1 MEPETDSILSD
12 GQRLAWLRLIR
23 SDNVGPI
30 TFRDL
35 IDRFGSATA
44 ALDALPDLARRAS
57 RRIRIC
63 SAEHAEREIHAIDS
77 MGARLIA
84 IGEPDYPPWLSRI
97 DSSPPVVTIRGDV
110 TILNKPIVAIVGSRN
125 ASVSGRKM
133 AANIASALG
142 RAGFV
147 VASGLARGID
157 AAAHE
162 AALISGTVAVF
173 AGGLDRIYPAQN
185 LPLAERI
192 VAEGG
197 VLMSE
202 TQLGLDPRARDFPRR
217 NRIVSGLS
225 VGVVIIEAAERSGSL
240 ITARLAGE
248 QGRTVFA
255 VPGSP
260 LDPRAAG
267 TNRLLKEGAMLVTSA
282 EDIIAEVEPM
292 LTKPLAG
299 PERVFRETNAPPII
313 EQPGITPGR
322 VIEALGP
329 SPIEIDEI
337 IRFTGLPPAE
347 VQLVLIELDLAG
359 RLERHPGQ
367 RVSLVEHPH

>member
-1 MEPETDSILSD
+1 MEAEPALSLSD
-12 GQRLAWLRLIR
+12 DQRLAWLRLIR

-35 IDRFGSATA
+35 LDRFGSATA
-44 ALDALPDLARRAS
+44 ALDALPDLARRAG

-63 SAEHAEREIHAIDS
+63 SIEHAEREVEAIAA

-84 IGEPDYPPWLSRI
+84 IGEPGYPPWLARI
-97 DSSPPVVTIRGDV
+97 DSAPPVITIRGDV
-110 TILNKPIVAIVGSRN
+110 TILSKPMIAIVGSRN

-142 RAGFV
+142 RAGLV

-162 AALISGTVAVF
+162 AALLSGTVAVF

-185 LPLAERI
+185 VPLAERI

-197 VLMSE
+197 VQMSE

-225 VGVVIIEAAERSGSL
+225 LGVVIIEAAERSGSL

-267 TNRLLKEGAMLVTSA
+267 TNRLLKEGAALV
-282 EDIIAEVEPM
+282 
-292 LTKPLAG
+292 
-299 PERVFRETNAPPII
+299 
-313 EQPGITPGR
+313 
-322 VIEALGP
+322 
-329 SPIEIDEI
+329 
-337 IRFTGLPPAE
+337 
-347 VQLVLIELDLAG
+347 
-359 RLERHPGQ
+359 
-367 RVSLVEHPH
+367 

>member
-1 MEPETDSILSD
+1 MVAKTVSILSD
-12 GQRLAWLRLIR
+12 EQRLAWLQLIR

-35 IDRFGSATA
+35 LDRFGTASA
-44 ALDALPDLARRAS
+44 ALDALPDLARRVG

-63 SAEHAEREIHAIDS
+63 SIEHAEREIVAIDAL
-77 MGARLIA
+77 GARLIA
-84 IGEPDYPPWLSRI
+84 IGEPDYPAWLARI
-97 DSSPPVVTIRGDV
+97 DSAPPIITIRGDGAM
-110 TILNKPIVAIVGSRN
+110 LAKPMIAIVGSRN

-142 RAGFV
+142 RAGLV

-162 AALISGTVAVF
+162 AAILTGTVAVF
-173 AGGLDRIYPAQN
+173 AGGLDRVYPAQN
-185 LPLAERI
+185 VPLAERI

-197 VLMSE
+197 VQMSE

-267 TNRLLKEGAMLVTSA
+267 ANRLLKEGATLVTSA
-282 EDIIAEVEPM
+282 EDVISEVEPM
-292 LTKPLAG
+292 LATPLAG
-299 PERVFRETNAPPII
+299 PERVLRETDAPPPII
-313 EQPGITPGR
+313 DHTDAAPAR

-347 VQLVLIELDLAG
+347 VQLVLVELDLAG

-367 RVSLVEHPH
+367 RVSLI

>member
-1 MEPETDSILSD
+1 MAAETASTLSD
-12 GQRLAWLRLIR
+12 EQRLAWLRLIR

-35 IDRFGSATA
+35 IDRFGTASA
-44 ALDALPDLARRAS
+44 ALDALPDLARRAG

-63 SAEHAEREIHAIDS
+63 SIEQAEGEIDAIGTL
-77 MGARLIA
+77 GARLVGV
-84 IGEPDYPPWLSRI
+84 GEPDYPPWLARI
-97 DSSPPVVTIRGDV
+97 DSAQPVITIHGDGSV
-110 TILNKPIVAIVGSRN
+110 LAKPMIAIVGSRN

-142 RAGFV
+142 RAGLI

-157 AAAHE
+157 SAAHE
-162 AALISGTVAVF
+162 GAILTGTVAVF

-185 LPLAERI
+185 VPLAERI

-197 VLMSE
+197 VQMSE

-225 VGVVIIEAAERSGSL
+225 MGVVVIEAAERSGSL

-267 TNRLLKEGAMLVTSA
+267 TNRLLKEGAMLVTGA
-282 EDIIAEVEPM
+282 DDIIAEVEPM
-292 LTKPLAG
+292 LATPSAE
-299 PERVFRETNAPPII
+299 PERVMREAEIPPPII
-313 EQPGITPGR
+313 DHSEAAPSR
-322 VIEALGP
+322 VVEALGP

-337 IRFTGLPPAE
+337 IRFTGLSPAE
-347 VQLVLIELDLAG
+347 VQLALVELDLAG

-367 RVSLVEHPH
+367 RVSLI